1 VSSETSQLQAAVT
14 AIAGHGAR
22 VPQPPQVALVLGS
35 GMLGFADQLQD
46 ATEISLASI
55 PTWPQTEVEGHGGS
69 LVLGSRAGVSV
80 ACLTGR
86 VHLYEGWTPNEVVRA
101 VRSLR
106 LWGVEV
112 FLLTN
117 AAGGIADGLTAGDLM
132 VIQDHINL
140 TGRSALVGKH
150 EGTLGPRFPDQSQ
163 VYDSKLQAL
172 LSSCDPD
179 LKQGVYAG
187 LLGPSYE
194 TPAEVRML
202 ASLGASAVGMSTVL
216 EASALHAM
224 GARVAGVSLISN
236 MAAGIA
242 KTPLRHDE
250 VIAAGQA
257 AESRLTGL
265 VETFLGATAQPN
277 Q

>member
-1 VSSETSQLQAAVT
+1 
-14 AIAGHGAR
+14 
-22 VPQPPQVALVLGS
+22 
-35 GMLGFADQLQD
+35 M
-46 ATEISLASI
+46 
-55 PTWPQTEVEGHGGS
+55 
-69 LVLGSRAGVSV
+69 
-80 ACLTGR
+80 
-86 VHLYEGWTPNEVVRA
+86 
-101 VRSLR
+101 
-106 LWGVEV
+106 

-117 AAGGIADGLTAGDLM
+117 AAGGVAEGLTTGDLM

-140 TGRSALVGKH
+140 TGRSALVGEH
-150 EGTLGPRFPDQSQ
+150 EASLGPRFPDQGQ
-163 VYDSKLQAL
+163 VYDGKLQAL

-202 ASLGASAVGMSTVL
+202 AHLGASAVGMSTVL

-242 KTPLRHDE
+242 KTPLSHDE
-250 VIAAGQA
+250 VIAAGRA
-257 AESRLTGL
+257 AEPRLTGL
-265 VETFLGATAQPN
+265 LENFLRATAQPN